1 MNNVKSISLDF
12 PTLEAEVEFEL
23 LWGVNHDL
31 CALLVRNLPLYTM
44 YSHTLASGEGM
55 YAPLP
60 IVASV
65 PGACELLSEMQPGTV
80 TLSTTNYKS
89 LGIFYGR
96 VTEPL
101 PATHIARVVA
111 GDLPTLQRVGR
122 EVWYATYVG
131 TRPVPVNVTGSSGTH
146 ADHDSTR

>member
-1 MNNVKSISLDF
+1 MGNVEGITLNF
-12 PTLEAEVEFEL
+12 PTLDAEVRFDL
-23 LWGVNHDL
+23 LWSVNPDL
-31 CALLVRNLPLYTM
+31 CALFVRNLPLYTM

-131 TRPVPVNVTGSSGTH
+131 TRPVPVNVTAWNGTR
-146 ADHDSTR
+146 ADYDSTR